1 MNLDAIYFVLSA
13 LFLTNLIQAY
23 FLLSKSNK
31 QKAKLDISA
40 SDLLHELTVNG
51 SAILKV
57 DVMDRD
63 NLLLRLPRG

>member
-1 MNLDAIYFVLSA
+1 MFD
-13 LFLTNLIQAY
+13 
-23 FLLSKSNK
+23 FLLPYCLLLISLALNIYMILSRKPGGNR
-31 QKAKLDISA
+31 KLDLSA
-40 SDLLHELTVNG
+40 SDLLHDLTVTG